1 MGHIGPVYVIPAYR
15 RRGIAAALMKE
26 ALKWLKERKVEYA
39 DLNVC
44 VENAI
49 ANAAWTAMGFKPHQR
64 NLIKK
69 L

>member
-1 MGHIGPVYVIPAYR
+1 
-15 RRGIAAALMKE
+15 MKE